1 MVGRSHPLSSTF
13 KKLYIKEK
21 LSISIALHSSPR
33 VSFRHLSDV
42 YKVLALSFKRF
53 SVGQF
58 LRMLSD
64 VSFLN
69 SRPLMLPVVQFSFAI
84 FYPAIFH
91 TLCLFSAY
99 HTFIFQQTIL
109 ASCLWCFF
117 VHSSTACLLSAPPWV
132 NSSVIILVLPLISVS
147 CFVLFQT
154 QSLNVFPFT

>member
-1 MVGRSHPLSSTF
+1 MVNGKCSIIVGRSHPLSSTF

-21 LSISIALHSSPR
+21 LSISIALHSSPH

-69 SRPLMLPVVQFSFAI
+69 SRPLMLPVV
-84 FYPAIFH
+84 P
-91 TLCLFSAY
+91 Y

-109 ASCLWCFF
+109 ASCFWCFF

-154 QSLNVFPFT
+154 QRLHVFPFGGH